1 MQVAKGLGG
10 IAVTRLA
17 LVNARLITGDAVVEG
32 SLVVEE
38 GRIAA
43 VGPGVAAPADA
54 EVVDLGGCYLAPGF
68 IELHTHGGGGYSL
81 LTEDPAEVGAYAR
94 WVAARGV
101 TSFLIGVAGGEHER
115 TLRALRRSAAFF
127 DRPSPGPPAGRAGAE
142 ALGYFLEGPF
152 LNPRR
157 KGAFPEAWLR
167 APDVVQFRQYVQ
179 ATGGRL
185 RLLTLAP
192 ELPGGDALIAAAL
205 EAGTV
210 PSMGHTDATYE
221 EALHSFEV
229 GIRHVTHCF
238 NGMRPLAHRD
248 PGCLGAALTSPSVI
262 CELILDGSHVHP
274 AAAALLVRAKGV
286 DGTVLITDAIPPA
299 GGEGGTIEWEG
310 IKARVVGKAAVR
322 EDGSIIGSVGTADD
336 LVRNAVAWLPVTLPE
351 AVRMVAHNPARVL
364 GLEGQKG
371 SLRPGADADLVVLD
385 DELQVVM
392 TLVGGRVVYRRGEG
406 L

>member
-1 MQVAKGLGG
+1 VA
-10 IAVTRLA
+10 RLA
-17 LVNARLITGDAVVEG
+17 LVNARLITGDAAVEG
-32 SLVVEE
+32 GLVVEE
-38 GRIAA
+38 GRIAT
-43 VGPGVAAPADA
+43 VGSGVAAPTDT

-81 LTEDPAEVGAYAR
+81 LTEDPAEVEAYAR

-127 DRPSPGPPAGRAGAE
+127 DRPSPGPPVGRAGAE

-167 APDVVQFRQYVQ
+167 APDVVQFHQYVQ

-238 NGMRPLAHRD
+238 NGMRPFAHRD
-248 PGCLGAALTSPSVI
+248 PGCLGAALTSPAVI

-310 IKARVVGKAAVR
+310 MRAKVVGRAAVR

-351 AVRMVAHNPARVL
+351 AVRMVTHNPARVL
-364 GLEGQKG
+364 GLEASKG

-392 TLVGGRVVYRRGEG
+392 TLVRGRVVYRRGA
-406 L
+406 

>member
-1 MQVAKGLGG
+1 VG
-10 IAVTRLA
+10 RLA
-17 LVNARLITGDAVVEG
+17 LVNACLITADAVAEG
-32 SLVVEE
+32 GVLVDE

-43 VGPGVAAPADA
+43 VGRDVKAPADA
-54 EVVDLGGCYLAPGF
+54 EVLNLGGRYLAPGF
-68 IELHTHGGGGYSL
+68 IELHTHGGGGHSL
-81 LTEDPAEVGAYAR
+81 RTEDPQEVEAYAR
-94 WVAARGV
+94 WATSWGV

-115 TLRALRRSAAFF
+115 TLRALGRSAVFF
-127 DRPSPGPPAGRAGAE
+127 ERPSAGAE

-167 APDVVQFRQYVQ
+167 PPDVDQFRQYVE

-185 RLLTLAP
+185 RLITLAP
-192 ELPGGDALIAAAL
+192 ELPGADALIAAAL
-205 EAGTV
+205 EAGAV
-210 PSMGHTDATYE
+210 PSMGHSDATYE

-229 GIRHVTHCF
+229 GVRHVTHCF

-248 PGCLGAALTSPSVI
+248 PGCLGAALTVPSVT

-299 GGEGGTIEWEG
+299 GTGREVVEWEG
-310 IKARVVGKAAVR
+310 MKARVAGKAAVR
-322 EDGSIIGSVGTADD
+322 EDGTIIGSLATMDD

-351 AVRMVAHNPARVL
+351 AVRMVTRNPARVL
-364 GLEGQKG
+364 GLEERKG
-371 SLRPGADADLVVLD
+371 SLSPGADADLVVLD
-385 DELQVVM
+385 EELRVAMTVVRGQVA
-392 TLVGGRVVYRRGEG
+392 YRRAGVS
-406 L
+406 